1 MHKLDS
7 KRYRKIRL
15 LKFFKAF
22 DDSPHHIAAVEQ
34 LQCEM
39 PDELLNKFSDWVIC
53 FEANKEVDTCEY
65 PAAKGYIIDTDNM
78 LY

>member
-39 PDELLNKFSDWVIC
+39 PDELLNKFAS
-53 FEANKEVDTCEY
+53 FFA
-65 PAAKGYIIDTDNM
+65 IIHLFLKLTRHS
-78 LY
+78 